1 MKPDQPDSMV
11 SSRCLDKSRMIMSSG
26 SSWPWLIKLP
36 IVTPPRPPQSRIVRR
51 EQKELHGER
60 DDERESIEKSP
71 QQQTI

>member
-1 MKPDQPDSMV
+1 
-11 SSRCLDKSRMIMSSG
+11 MIMSSG
-26 SSWPWLIKLP
+26 SSWPWLIKSP
-36 IVTPPRPPQSRIVRR
+36 TVTPPQPPQSRIVRR